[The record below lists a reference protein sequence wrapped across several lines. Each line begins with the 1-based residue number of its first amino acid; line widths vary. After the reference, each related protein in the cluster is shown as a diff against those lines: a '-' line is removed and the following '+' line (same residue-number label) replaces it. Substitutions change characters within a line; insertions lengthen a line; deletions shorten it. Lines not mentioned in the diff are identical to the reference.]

1 MKNEELRK
9 MENLK
14 QTVPAEPA
22 VPATPEPAR
31 RVVAAI
37 DIGSSALRLDIGEV
51 GAQGDVRLLESL
63 RHGVRLG
70 KDVFTKGRIQQDTL
84 RRCLAILKN
93 YSRLLKEYGVTRP
106 DQLRAVATTFA
117 REASNRDMFVD
128 RISTATGIA
137 VTVLEESE
145 EARLTYLAVQGLLE
159 AKGILDEGNVVVME
173 MGGGQTILL
182 YIRKGKVTVAQSFH
196 TGVLRTHE
204 LVEAGGGT
212 GPRAKSVL
220 KAYAAELVDQVIKTV
235 PREKISALVV
245 MGAGARFAAEHAA
258 AERPGEDSRVTMAP
272 VAALSELADRL
283 APMSAQSLVKAHKMS
298 YQDAETVAPA
308 VMSIAQTARALKVRE
323 VHIVQATLRDG
334 LLREM
339 AMRDYRSAGFEEQVI
354 YSAQTMAARYGTD
367 ELHVKNVEASAVA
380 LFDELQE
387 EHQLGGH
394 ERMLLRCAAI
404 LHDIG
409 MYVNARAHHKH
420 SMYLIL
426 NSDLFGL
433 TRHDMQTVATVSRY
447 HRKAVPSPA
456 HPEFAMLPMGDRMAV
471 AKLAAI
477 LRVADSLERTP
488 RETPR
493 ALEFRREADRFVI
506 LVRDMEDLTMERLVL
521 RAKGNLFADVFGLV
535 PELRERE
542 RNCPATQRSKNGTT
556 HEQTEEDPGR
566 TRPCS

>member
-1 MKNEELRK
+1 

-14 QTVPAEPA
+14 QPVAADPPPA
-22 VPATPEPAR
+22 VTAPEPAR

-70 KDVFTKGRIQQDTL
+70 KDVFAKGRVEQDTL

-106 DQLRAVATTFA
+106 DQLRAVATSFA

-128 RISTATGIA
+128 RVSTATGIA
-137 VTVLEESE
+137 VNVLEESE
-145 EARLTYLAVQGLLE
+145 EARLTYLAVREILE
-159 AKGILDEGNVVVME
+159 ANGILDAGNVAVME
-173 MGGGQTILL
+173 IGGGQTILL

-196 TGVLRTHE
+196 TGALRTHE
-204 LVEAGGGT
+204 LVEAGGGA
-212 GPRAKSVL
+212 GPRAKNVL
-220 KAYAAELVDQVIKTV
+220 KAYATELVDQVVQAV

-245 MGAGARFAAEHAA
+245 MGAGARFAADHAA
-258 AERPGEDSRVTMAP
+258 GEKPGPDGRVALAS
-272 VAALSELADRL
+272 AAKLAELAERL
-283 APMSAQSLVKAHKMS
+283 APMTAQSLVKAYKLT

-308 VMSIAQTARALKVRE
+308 VMAIAQAARALKVRE

-339 AMRDYRSAGFEEQVI
+339 AMRDHRSAGFEEQVV
-354 YSAQTMAARYGTD
+354 YSAQTMAARYGID
-367 ELHVKNVEASAVA
+367 EAHAQNVETAAVA
-380 LFDELQE
+380 LFDELKE

-409 MYVNARAHHKH
+409 IYVNARAHHKH
-420 SMYLIL
+420 SMYLIQ

-433 TRHDMQTVATVSRY
+433 TRHDMQIVAIVSRY

-456 HPEFAMLPMGDRMAV
+456 HPEFAALPLEDRMTV
-471 AKLAAI
+471 AKLAAL
-477 LRVADSLERTP
+477 LRVADALERTHRAAP
-488 RETPR
+488 RP
-493 ALEFRREADRFVI
+493 LEFRREADRFVI
-506 LVRDMEDLTMERLVL
+506 QVRDMEDLTMERLVL
-521 RAKGNLFADVFGLV
+521 REKGNLFADVFGLV
-535 PELRERE
+535 PELRELR
-542 RNCPATQRSKNGTT
+542 
-556 HEQTEEDPGR
+556 TELPGNAMA
-566 TRPCS
+566 

>member
-1 MKNEELRK
+1 

-14 QTVPAEPA
+14 QPVAVEPA
-22 VPATPEPAR
+22 APAAAAPEPAR

-70 KDVFTKGRIQQDTL
+70 KDVFTKGRVQQDTL
-84 RRCLAILKN
+84 RRCVAILKN
-93 YSRLLKEYGVTRP
+93 YGRLLKEYGVTRP
-106 DQLRAVATTFA
+106 DQLRAVATSFA

-128 RISTATGIA
+128 RVSTATGIN
-137 VTVLEESE
+137 VSVLEESE
-145 EARLTYLAVQGLLE
+145 EARLTYLAVRDILE
-159 AKGILDEGNVVVME
+159 ANGILEAGNVAVLE
-173 MGGGQTILL
+173 IGAGQTILL
-182 YIRKGKVTVAQSFH
+182 YIRNKRVTVAQSFH
-196 TGVLRTHE
+196 IGALRTHE
-204 LVEAGGGT
+204 LVEAGGGA
-212 GPRAKSVL
+212 GPRVKSVL
-220 KAYAAELVDQVIKTV
+220 KAYATELVDQVLQAV

-245 MGAGARFAAEHAA
+245 MGAGARFAAEHSA
-258 AERPGEDSRVTMAP
+258 GEAQGADSRVTMAP
-272 VAALSELADRL
+272 AAKLTELADKL
-283 APMSAQSLVKAHKMS
+283 APMSAQSLVKAYKLT

-308 VMSIAQTARALKVRE
+308 VMSIAQAAKALKIRE

-367 ELHVKNVEASAVA
+367 ETHARNVEASAVA

-409 MYVNARAHHKH
+409 MYVNSRAHHKH
-420 SMYLIL
+420 AMYLIL

-433 TRHDMQTVATVSRY
+433 TRHDMQTVAIVSRY

-456 HPEFAMLPMGDRMAV
+456 HPEFAALPLEDRMTV
-471 AKLAAI
+471 AKLAAL
-477 LRVADSLERTP
+477 LRVADSLERTH
-488 RETPR
+488 REAPR

-506 LVRDMEDLTMERLVL
+506 QVRDMEDLTMERLVL
-521 RAKGNLFADVFGLV
+521 REKGNLFADVFGLV
-535 PELRERE
+535 PELRELR
-542 RNCPATQRSKNGTT
+542 
-556 HEQTEEDPGR
+556 TELPGNALA
-566 TRPCS
+566 

>member
-1 MKNEELRK
+1 

-14 QTVPAEPA
+14 EPVVPEPA
-22 VPATPEPAR
+22 APAPEPAR

-70 KDVFTKGRIQQDTL
+70 KDVFAKGRIQQETL
-84 RRCLAILKN
+84 RRCVAILKN

-106 DQLRAVATTFA
+106 DQLRAVATSFA
-117 REASNRDMFVD
+117 REAANRDMFVD
-128 RISTATGIA
+128 RVSAATGID

-145 EARLTYLAVQGLLE
+145 EARLTYLAAREILEANGILE
-159 AKGILDEGNVVVME
+159 AKNVAVLE
-173 MGGGQTILL
+173 IGGGQTILL
-182 YIRKGKVTVAQSFH
+182 YIRNGRVTVAQSFH
-196 TGVLRTHE
+196 TGALRTHE
-204 LVEAGGGT
+204 LVESGGGA
-212 GPRAKSVL
+212 GARAKGVL
-220 KAYAAELVDQVIKTV
+220 KAYATELIDQIQQVI
-235 PREKISALVV
+235 PREKISTLVV

-258 AERPGEDSRVTMAP
+258 AETQGADPRVVLAP
-272 VAALSELADRL
+272 AAKLAELADRL
-283 APMSAQSLVKAHKMS
+283 APMSAASLVKAHKLT

-308 VMSIAQTARALKVRE
+308 VMSIAQAARILKMRE

-354 YSAQTMAARYGTD
+354 YSAQTMAARYGAD
-367 ELHVKNVEASAVA
+367 ETHFRNVEASATA

-409 MYVNARAHHKH
+409 AYVNARAHHKH
-420 SMYLIL
+420 AMYLIL

-433 TRHDMQTVATVSRY
+433 TRHDMQITGIVSRY
-447 HRKAVPSPA
+447 HRKAVPGPA
-456 HPEFAMLPMGDRMAV
+456 HPEFAALPLEDRMTV
-471 AKLAAI
+471 VKLAAI
-477 LRVADSLERTP
+477 LRVADSLERTH
-488 RETPR
+488 REAPR

-521 RAKGNLFADVFGLV
+521 REKGNLFADVFGLV
-535 PELRERE
+535 PELRELR
-542 RNCPATQRSKNGTT
+542 
-556 HEQTEEDPGR
+556 TELPG
-566 TRPCS
+566 SSMV